1 MPVATAT
8 TEPTIEETVGTMPVA
23 TATTEPTTKATAG
36 TMPVA
41 TPATEPTTEA
51 TDDTMP
57 VATAAMETTEKT
69 TEATGIFDICKM
81 ISIENKE
88 LRILIVIAF
97 PIIFPQMSC
106 QIYPHPNQIGLQ

>member
-23 TATTEPTTKATAG
+23 TA
-36 TMPVA
+36 
-41 TPATEPTTEA
+41 
-51 TDDTMP
+51 
-57 VATAAMETTEKT
+57 AMETTEKT
-69 TEATGIFDICKM
+69 TEATGIFDISKM

-97 PIIFPQMSC
+97 QIIFSEMSC
-106 QIYPHPNQIGLQ
+106 RIDPHPNQIGMQ